1 MCPEWTLPEEERT
14 LTDNVHRV
22 ELTCHSCHQLV
33 VHELT
38 YAGRILASSRC
49 TACGE
54 VVRHEETDLRAAYL
68 HDLEQR
74 LRSKPARMVR
84 RALRHPMR
92 YARSL
97 PAAIVTKPAK
107 MIAELRTV
115 LRR

>member
-1 MCPEWTLPEEERT
+1 MDANRE
-14 LTDNVHRV
+14 NVHRV
-22 ELTCHSCHQLV
+22 ELTCHSCHRLAE
-33 VHELT
+33 HELT

-49 TACGE
+49 TACGHL
-54 VVRHEETDLRAAYL
+54 VRHEEHDLRAAYL

-74 LRSKPARMVR
+74 LLSKPGRMVR

-92 YARSL
+92 FVASL

-107 MIAELRTV
+107 MLAELRAV

>member
-1 MCPEWTLPEEERT
+1 MST
-14 LTDNVHRV
+14 NVHRV
-22 ELTCHSCHQLV
+22 ELTCQACHQLA

-49 TACGE
+49 TACGRL
-54 VVRHEETDLRAAYL
+54 VQHEEHDLRTAYL

-74 LRSKPARMVR
+74 LLSKPGRMAR

-92 YARSL
+92 YAASL
-97 PAAIVTKPAK
+97 PAAMMRKPAK
-107 MIAELRTV
+107 MLAELRTV